1 MIKKLN
7 NVVISNLNTVT
18 FFIKEKINY
27 LIFKK
32 KLNSLLNNKNPK
44 ISIILP
50 TYNRSEML
58 KKRSIPTVLK
68 QNYKNF
74 ELIIISDGSTDD
86 TYKVVKSFKDKRIKF
101 FKIDRKKKYDET
113 IENHWFAGPVNAIN
127 KGLEKAT
134 GDWIARI
141 DDDDL
146 WTNDHLKCLLFFA
159 IKNNLEFVSSA
170 HIEYR
175 YKKKIR
181 QNHVNFKPRI
191 GGVQSWLYAGYLK
204 FFKANKDC
212 WRKSWNKVN
221 DLDLQDRM
229 YKVGI
234 KMGYLNKVTVI
245 LKPRPGDK
253 TIGIDA
259 YKNKENYYLKKYE
272 FRK

>member
-1 MIKKLN
+1 MKFNFINIIIENFNSIIFFINEKFNYFFAKKKLN
-7 NVVISNLNTVT
+7 N
-18 FFIKEKINY
+18 
-27 LIFKK
+27 
-32 KLNSLLNNKNPK
+32 LLLKREPK

-50 TYNRSEML
+50 TYNRSDML
-58 KKRSIPTVLK
+58 KQRSIPTVLK
-68 QNYKNF
+68 QSYRKF

-86 TYKVVKSFKDKRIKF
+86 TKKIVKSFKDKRIKF
-101 FKIDRKKKYDET
+101 VEIEREKKYKESV
-113 IENHWFAGPVNAIN
+113 ENHWFAGPVNAIN
-127 KGLEKAT
+127 KGLDLAS

-146 WTNDHLKCLLFFA
+146 WTKDHLKSLLYHA
-159 IKNNLEFVSSA
+159 KKKRLEFVSSA

-175 YKKKIR
+175 YKKKIL
-181 QNHVNFKPRI
+181 QNHKSFNPRI
-191 GGVQSWLYAGYLK
+191 GGVQSWLYAGYLN

-234 KMGYLNKVTVI
+234 KMGYLDKVTVI

-253 TIGIDA
+253 TIGLDA
-259 YKNKENYYLKKYE
+259 YKNKKNYYLKKYE
-272 FRK
+272 FKE